1 MFLLGYIGAPPTMTV
16 IAAKTGAAAKGAAK
30 ARPAASS
37 VARRVILAFM
47 FGSVVIFSSRPF
59 DRDVS
64 VTEREARSFR
74 HRGNKCGQRTFSIA
88 RLVGDPTGARRKL
101 RRPIDP

>member
-1 MFLLGYIGAPPTMTV
+1 MFLVGYIGAPPTMTV

-47 FGSVVIFSSRPF
+47 FGSVVIFSSHPF
-59 DRDVS
+59 ERDVKA
-64 VTEREARSFR
+64 TERDAKGFRPQKKSLPASRRNSDREARP
-74 HRGNKCGQRTFSIA
+74 NGQFGIS
-88 RLVGDPTGARRKL
+88 
-101 RRPIDP
+101 